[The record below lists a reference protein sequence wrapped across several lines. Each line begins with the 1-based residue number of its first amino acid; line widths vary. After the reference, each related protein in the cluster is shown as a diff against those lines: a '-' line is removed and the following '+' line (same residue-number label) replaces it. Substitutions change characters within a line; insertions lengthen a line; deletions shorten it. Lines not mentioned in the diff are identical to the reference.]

1 MSMAEFL
8 SNYGLFLAK
17 TATVVVAFGLILAML
32 ASVPRRGR
40 RQAGE
45 HLEVTNLNEK
55 YRKLAG
61 ALRTAVLPKK
71 AVKRVRK
78 SDKAERKRQD
88 KQRTKPDAPRRKR
101 VFVIDFH
108 GDIRATGVA
117 SLREEVSAVLAEAG
131 EGDEVLVR
139 LENAG
144 GLVHEHGLAAS
155 QLARVR
161 ARQVPLTVAVD
172 KVAASGGY
180 LMACVADRVIAAPFA
195 IVGSIGVLTQLPN
208 FHRLL
213 DQHGVDF
220 EQVKAGEYKRTL
232 TMFGVNTDADRAKVQ
247 EQVDDTHQ
255 LFKDF
260 VAEYRPA
267 LELAKVATG
276 EYWYGRQAVA
286 LGLVDELS
294 TSDDYLIRASDE
306 ADLYQVKY
314 SIKKRVAERLIG
326 SLQRA
331 AEAVL
336 FNRP

>member
-8 SNYGLFLAK
+8 SDYGLFLAK
-17 TATVVVAFGLILAML
+17 TATVVVAFGIVLAML

-55 YRKLAG
+55 YHKLAS

-71 AVKRVRK
+71 AAKRLSK

-88 KQRTKPDAPRRKR
+88 KQLAKPGAPRRKR

-131 EGDEVLVR
+131 EGDEVLLR

-155 QLARVR
+155 QLARIR

-180 LMACVADRVIAAPFA
+180 LMACVADRIIAAPFA

-232 TMFGVNTDADRAKVQ
+232 TMFGVNTDAERAKVQ

-294 TSDDYLIRASDE
+294 TSDDYLISASDE

-336 FNRP
+336 LNRP